1 MKTTVETDD
10 QIEAMRLV
18 KSLDMAL
25 YILAINQLLYKYADD
40 EATEKLREDI
50 NSLDKLYG
58 ININELIE

>member
-1 MKTTVETDD
+1 MKTMVETEDEK
-10 QIEAMRLV
+10 EAMRLV

-50 NSLDKLYG
+50 NSLDKVYG